1 MIKIFHK
8 AKSLMVGIH
17 MSKTVLE
24 AKSLLVR
31 NYMRSKTICEAKSLM
46 VASP

>member
-31 NYMRSKTICEAKSLM
+31 NYMRRPSMKPGTSWS
-46 VASP
+46 ASP